1 MRHLYTFL
9 LYLLAPWIVLRLYWK
24 GRKLNAYR
32 KRLSERF
39 SIGPI
44 VSPQVDVWL
53 HAVSLGEVVAAT
65 PLIEHF
71 LEKHLRVL
79 VTTMTPTG
87 SQHVTRRFGTRVSHQ
102 YIPYDYPYALRR
114 FFRKIQARVGIIME
128 TELWPNLIM
137 EATRAK
143 VPLVLANARISNH
156 AFKQYQWIRFLL
168 KPILNQFMFI
178 LTQSPRDEARYIA
191 LGASSDKVKMTG
203 NMKFDLKVSITHEAL
218 VKSLK
223 QSFGASRPVLIMAS
237 THEGEENQLLSVFK
251 SLQARIPNI
260 IVLIAPRHPERFQTV
275 YQLCQQQ
282 GIKTGLRSDPKSVD
296 EQCEIVVLDS
306 LGELL
311 SFYSISDYAFVGGS
325 FIPIGGHNVLEPIA
339 LHVPVFCGPYMQ
351 NSQSIIDELLNA
363 HALIQVNDAAAFVE
377 ALAHLHHDAP
387 LRVNQTEQATA
398 ILVANQGAVA
408 HHFDV
413 IQTYALGSDPLSHQ
427 EEV

>member
-1 MRHLYTFL
+1 MRHLYTLL
-9 LYLLAPWIVLRLYWK
+9 LYLISPFILLRLYWK
-24 GRKLNAYR
+24 GRKLNTYR
-32 KRLSERF
+32 QRLRERF

-44 VSPQVDVWL
+44 VSPPVDVWL

-65 PLIEHF
+65 PLIERF
-71 LEKHLRVL
+71 LEKNMRVL

-87 SQHVTRRFGTRVSHQ
+87 SEQVARRFGARVSHQ

-114 FFRKIQARVGIIME
+114 FFKKIQARVGIIME
-128 TELWPNLIM
+128 TEIWPNLII

-143 VPLVLANARISNH
+143 VPLVLANGRISNH

-168 KPILNQFMFI
+168 KPILNYFLFI
-178 LTQSPRDEARYIA
+178 LTQSPRDATRYLA
-191 LGASSDKVKMTG
+191 LGAGVEKVKMVG

-218 VKSLK
+218 AKSLK

-237 THEGEENQLLSVFK
+237 THEGEESQLLSVFRA
-251 SLQARIPNI
+251 LQARIPNI

-275 YQLCQQQ
+275 FQLCEQQ
-282 GIKTGLRSDPKSVD
+282 GIKTGLRSKPAFVN

-311 SFYSISDYAFVGGS
+311 SFYAISDYAFVGGS

-339 LHVPVFCGPYMQ
+339 LQVPVFCGPYMQ

-363 HALIQVNDAAAFVE
+363 HALIQVNDAPALVE
-377 ALAHLHHDAP
+377 ALAHLHHDKA
-387 LRVNQTEQATA
+387 LCLNQTEQATA
-398 ILVANQGAVA
+398 IFVANQGAVER
-408 HHFDV
+408 HFEL
-413 IQTYALGSDPLSHQ
+413 IQTYAFSSRHPA
-427 EEV
+427 